1 MLLKV
6 SIGTNIQDG
15 PWGGGNLF
23 AVNLSRYLKNKGH
36 DVIYNL
42 DDRDIDIILL
52 TEPRKTSP
60 SSAYTNFEIQNY
72 INYKNPN
79 AIVIHRV
86 NECDEHKDTSYINK
100 YISYSNKCADA
111 TVFVSSWIK
120 DLYSDYEGIN
130 SKLSKVILSGADSDQ
145 FNNQGF
151 KRWNKKEKFKLVT
164 HHWSN
169 NWNKGFDVYKKID
182 DLLSENKFKNL
193 FEFNFIG
200 RIPDNLKFK
209 NSNIISPKSGEELS
223 NEIKKNDFYIT
234 GSINE
239 PSGNHHIEAAQCGLP
254 ILYIESGGITEYCE
268 GYGIKYTINNLE
280 EKLYYA
286 LENCEKYYEKV
297 ENYPRNADLMSEEFL
312 VFFNELLSN
321 RENLINNRSKQPKS
335 LFKKYFYNLRNK

>member
-36 DVIYNL
+36 EVIYDL

-100 YISYSNKCADA
+100 YISYANKCADA

-280 EKLYYA
+280 EKLYYT

>member
-23 AVNLSRYLKNKGH
+23 AVNLSRYLNNKGH
-36 DVIYNL
+36 EVVYNL
-42 DDRDIDIILL
+42 DDKNIDIILL

-86 NECDEHKDTSYINK
+86 NECDEHKDTTYINK
-100 YISYSNKCADA
+100 YISYANKCADA

-130 SKLSKVILSGADSDQ
+130 SKLSKVILSGADSNQ

-200 RIPDNLKFK
+200 RIPENLKFK
-209 NSNIISPKSGEELS
+209 NSNIISPKSGEDLS
-223 NEIKKNDFYIT
+223 KEIKKNHFYIT

-254 ILYIESGGITEYCE
+254 VLYIDSGGITEYCE
-268 GYGIKYTINNLE
+268 EYGIKYTINNLE
-280 EKLYYA
+280 DKLLYA
-286 LENCEKYYEKV
+286 LENCEKYYDKV

-312 VFFNELLSN
+312 VFFNELLLN
-321 RENLINNRSKQPKS
+321 KEILIKNRSREPKN
-335 LFKKYFYNLRNK
+335 LFKKYFYNLKNK

>member
-36 DVIYNL
+36 DVIYDL

-100 YISYSNKCADA
+100 YISYANKCADA

-130 SKLSKVILSGADSDQ
+130 SKLSKVILSGADSDK

-200 RIPDNLKFK
+200 RIPDNLKLK

-223 NEIKKNDFYIT
+223 NEIKKNNFYIT

-268 GYGIKYTINNLE
+268 GYGIKYTISNLE

>member
-100 YISYSNKCADA
+100 YISYANKCADA

-120 DLYSDYEGIN
+120 DLYSDYEGIS
-130 SKLSKVILSGADSDQ
+130 SKLSKVILSGADSEQ

-151 KRWNKKEKFKLVT
+151 KPWNKKEKFKLVT

-182 DLLSENKFKNL
+182 DLLSENEFKNH

-209 NSNIISPKSGEELS
+209 NSNVISPKSGEELS

-280 EKLYYA
+280 DKLYYA
-286 LENCEKYYEKV
+286 LENCGKYYEKV

-321 RENLINNRSKQPKS
+321 RENLINIRSKQPKS

>member
-1 MLLKV
+1 MKV

-36 DVIYNL
+36 DVVYSL
-42 DDRDIDIILL
+42 DDRNIDIILL

-100 YISYSNKCADA
+100 YISYANKCADA

-130 SKLSKVILSGADSDQ
+130 SKLSKVILSGADSAQ

-151 KRWNKKEKFKLVT
+151 ERWNKKEKFKLVT

-182 DLLSENKFKNL
+182 DLLSDNKFKNL

-200 RIPDNLKFK
+200 RTPDNLKFK
-209 NSNIISPKSGEELS
+209 NSNVISPKSGAELS
-223 NEIKKNDFYIT
+223 NEIKNNHFYIT

-268 GYGIKYTINNLE
+268 GYGINYTIDNLE
-280 EKLYYA
+280 DKLYYA
-286 LENCEKYYEKV
+286 KKNCEKYYEML

-321 RENLINNRSKQPKS
+321 KENLINNRIRQPKS
-335 LFKKYFYNLRNK
+335 LFKKYFYSLRNK